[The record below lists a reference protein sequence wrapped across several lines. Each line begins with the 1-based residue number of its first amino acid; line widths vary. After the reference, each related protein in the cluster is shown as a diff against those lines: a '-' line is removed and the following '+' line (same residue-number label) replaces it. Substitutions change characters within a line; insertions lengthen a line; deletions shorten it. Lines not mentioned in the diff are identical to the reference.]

1 MRKNYKLS
9 PSDLTFL
16 WDECPRCFFL
26 KYAYNIKRP
35 ASAFPSIFGAI
46 DRAMKEYYGG
56 RPTSAIDPSLP
67 PGRVMLEARS
77 VESELIEVPGS
88 QARCYLSGKFD
99 KLLAFDDGGYG
110 VVDFKTSDPK
120 PEHVSFYSRQLHA
133 YALALERPAPGKLG
147 LRPITLLGLLSVTP
161 RSMELAADG
170 RVSLLGSPT
179 WQEVPR
185 DDGGFLAF
193 LGEVVALL
201 EQPEPP
207 EPGEKCEYCR
217 YREGS
222 RQHGW

>member
-1 MRKNYKLS
+1 
-9 PSDLTFL
+9 
-16 WDECPRCFFL
+16 
-26 KYAYNIKRP
+26 
-35 ASAFPSIFGAI
+35 
-46 DRAMKEYYGG
+46 MKEYYSG

-77 VESELIEVPGS
+77 VESDLIEVPGS

-99 KLLAFDDGGYG
+99 KLLAFDDGTYG

-120 PEHVSFYSRQLHA
+120 PEHVAFYSRQLHA
-133 YALALERPAPGKLG
+133 YAFALERPAPGKLG

-201 EQPEPP
+201 ERPEPP
-207 EPGEKCEYCR
+207 APAEKCEYCR